1 MLDQKELLC
10 LLQLASPILPVG
22 AYSYSEGLET
32 LVEKGIISNSASL
45 NDWLE
50 RSLCQGSIRLE
61 TAVLLRVYRCF
72 CQEDFTKLNYWDN
85 WLSAT
90 RETAELRQQSW
101 QMGRSL
107 LNLLRELAPA
117 RDNLPE
123 QANYATAFAIG
134 ASHWQIGEELAVLG
148 YLHSWASNLINAGL
162 RLIPLG
168 QTPGQALLIGL
179 QPSLLTATADII
191 SLADENLSSWSWGLS
206 FASMNHETQYSRLF
220 RS

>member
-1 MLDQKELLC
+1 MFDKKELLF
-10 LLQLASPILPVG
+10 LLQLASPTLPVG

-32 LVEKGIISNSASL
+32 LVERGIIRNDTTL
-45 NDWLE
+45 NDWLQ
-50 RSLCQGSIRLE
+50 RSLLQGSIRLE
-61 TAVLLRVYRCF
+61 TAIFLRAYRCF
-72 CQEDFTKLNYWDN
+72 CQRDFIKLNYWDN

-107 LNLLRELAPA
+107 LKLLSDLPPPIE
-117 RDNLPE
+117 NLPE
-123 QANYATAFAIG
+123 QANYVTAFAIS
-134 ASHWQIGEELAVLG
+134 AAHWQISEELAVLG
-148 YLHSWASNLINAGL
+148 YLQSWVSNLINAGV

-168 QTPGQALLIGL
+168 QTLGQSLLINL
-179 QPSLLTATADII
+179 QPSLLTAVEDII
-191 SLADENLSSWSWGLS
+191 NLSDQNLASWSWGLS

>member
-1 MLDQKELLC
+1 MLNQKEILC

-61 TAVLLRVYRCF
+61 TAVLVRVYRCF

-168 QTPGQALLIGL
+168 QTRGQALLIG
-179 QPSLLTATADII
+179 
-191 SLADENLSSWSWGLS
+191 LADENLSSWSWGLS

>member
-32 LVEKGIISNSASL
+32 LVENGIISNSASL

-61 TAVLLRVYRCF
+61 TAVLVRVYRCF
-72 CQEDFTKLNYWDN
+72 CQGDFTKLNYWDN

-107 LNLLRELAPA
+107 LNLLRELAA
-117 RDNLPE
+117 DRDNLPE

-134 ASHWQIGEELAVLG
+134 ASHGQIGEELAVLG

-168 QTPGQALLIGL
+168 QTLGQALLIGL

>member
-32 LVEKGIISNSASL
+32 LVEKGIISNSATL

-117 RDNLPE
+117 RDR
-123 QANYATAFAIG
+123 
-134 ASHWQIGEELAVLG
+134 
-148 YLHSWASNLINAGL
+148 L

-168 QTPGQALLIGL
+168 QTLGQSLLIGL

-191 SLADENLSSWSWGLS
+191 SLADENLTSWSWGLS

>member
-1 MLDQKELLC
+1 MLDKKELLC
-10 LLQLASPILPVG
+10 LLQLASPTLPVG

-32 LVEKGIISNSASL
+32 LVEKGIIHNGTTL
-45 NDWLE
+45 NDWLR
-50 RSLCQGSIRLE
+50 RSLGQGSIRLE
-61 TAVLLRVYRCF
+61 TATLIRVYRCF
-72 CQEDFTKLNYWDN
+72 CQKDFTKLNYWDN

-90 RETAELRQQSW
+90 RETAELRQQSG

-117 RDNLPE
+117 LDNLPE
-123 QANYATAFAIG
+123 QANYVTAWAIG
-134 ASHWQIGEELAVLG
+134 AAHWQIAEELAVLG
-148 YLHSWASNLINAGL
+148 YLHSWVSNLINAGV

-168 QTPGQALLIGL
+168 QTLGQSLLIDL
-179 QPSLLTATADII
+179 QPSLLTAAKDIL
-191 SLADENLSSWSWGLS
+191 SLSDDNLASWSWGLS